1 MCSNASMPSV
11 EGMNEQDER
20 ARSCS
25 ASGCTT
31 KLSRYNTSNEL
42 CFAHADERSR
52 ARFERWPDAT
62 PSVIYRHHE
71 PSSVRDQG
79 IVVIPRD
86 EDSGDTR
93 RSIDRRPGAEARDSP
108 VSRKARP

>member
-1 MCSNASMPSV
+1 MPSV
-11 EGMNEQDER
+11 DGMNEQDGR
-20 ARSCS
+20 ARRCS

-31 KLSRYNTSNEL
+31 KLSRYNTSNDL

-52 ARFERWPDAT
+52 ARFERSPDRT

-71 PSSVRDQG
+71 PSSVRDEG
-79 IVVIPRD
+79 LVVVPRE

-93 RSIDRRPGAEARDSP
+93 RSGDRRPGTEAASP
-108 VSRKARP
+108 RRYPH

>member
-1 MCSNASMPSV
+1 MPSV
-11 EGMNEQDER
+11 DGMNEQDGR
-20 ARSCS
+20 ARRCS

-31 KLSRYNTSNEL
+31 KLSRYNTSNDL

-52 ARFERWPDAT
+52 ARFERWPEA
-62 PSVIYRHHE
+62 PPPVIYRQRKD
-71 PSSVRDQG
+71 SSVRVEG

-86 EDSGDTR
+86 EDIGDTR
-93 RSIDRRPGAEARDSP
+93 RSSDRRPGAEARDSP